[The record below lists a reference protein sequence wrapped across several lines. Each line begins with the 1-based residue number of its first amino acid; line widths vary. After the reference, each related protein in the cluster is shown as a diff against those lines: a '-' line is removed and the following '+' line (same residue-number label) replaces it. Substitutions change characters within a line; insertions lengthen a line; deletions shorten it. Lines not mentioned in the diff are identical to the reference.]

1 MEVFR
6 GGGVRLRVLVEEGW
20 MAAKKMFPPRAVE
33 NLLGDDYDEFKLE
46 ISFRIQAG
54 QVVMQF
60 SDHLWKRP
68 TTLIGYEARGSHA
81 DARARRAYNVPSGHS
96 DSGHL
101 RRTHLRAC
109 PDCPEL
115 SRLKTK
121 GLAFR

>member
-33 NLLGDDYDEFKLE
+33 NLLGDDYDEFKLG

-60 SDHLWKRP
+60 SDHVERIRM
-68 TTLIGYEARGSHA
+68 TSGGARKLA
-81 DARARRAYNVPSGHS
+81 AMLVEKANDLDR
-96 DSGHL
+96 L
-101 RRTHLRAC
+101 RS
-109 PDCPEL
+109 EGK
-115 SRLKTK
+115 SS
-121 GLAFR
+121 